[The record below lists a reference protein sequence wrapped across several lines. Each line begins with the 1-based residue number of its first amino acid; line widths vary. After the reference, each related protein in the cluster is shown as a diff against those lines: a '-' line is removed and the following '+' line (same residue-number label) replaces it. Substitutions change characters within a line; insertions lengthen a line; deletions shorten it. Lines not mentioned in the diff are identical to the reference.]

1 MTNAFFTAWGMVKE
15 QRKKQK
21 QYDALVGSELNYSI
35 IQDLVN
41 QAAHGV
47 VISVTF
53 KSGDKVD
60 IRREDAFDRFQ
71 KSRENW

>member
-1 MTNAFFTAWGMVKE
+1 MTPLFTAWQMIRE

>member
-1 MTNAFFTAWGMVKE
+1 MNAFMTAWQMIRE

-21 QYDALVGSELNYSI
+21 QYEALVGKELNYSI

-47 VISVTF
+47 VVSLTL
-53 KSGDKVD
+53 KDGAKVD
-60 IRREDAFDRFQ
+60 IRREDAFDRFRNA
-71 KSRENW
+71 RENW